1 VVYKVAPYI
10 PDVDTFD
17 SQNSLNDKDI
27 QDLKNWGMNLV
38 RLGVMWEAVERAP
51 GVYNYTYLN
60 EVNTLI
66 NKLGDAGIYTLI
78 DAHQDVMARA
88 ICGEGMPNFYA
99 KEIIANGTYCIGENF
114 DYMFGSIMEHYGF
127 CKSIDDYGF
136 RKDEDGNPVIEDCQT
151 VQFFQYYT
159 SPESWTIFRE
169 LWTNKNGLQDK
180 YVAYWEAVAT
190 VLAKNPYVIGFDPT
204 NEPLPSWTSV
214 SNMLWTILPNYG
226 NFDKYDL

>member
-1 VVYKVAPYI
+1 MVYKVAPYI

-17 SQNSLNDKDI
+17 AQNSLNDKDI

-136 RKDEDGNPVIEDCQT
+136 RKDVDGNPVIEDC
-151 VQFFQYYT
+151 
-159 SPESWTIFRE
+159 
-169 LWTNKNGLQDK
+169 
-180 YVAYWEAVAT
+180 
-190 VLAKNPYVIGFDPT
+190 
-204 NEPLPSWTSV
+204 
-214 SNMLWTILPNYG
+214 
-226 NFDKYDL
+226 